1 MSDQLAS
8 LADSI
13 RRIEIRLQNL
23 DHEIARTQ
31 RQSIE
36 LSASMMRQI
45 ESVSRVTMAYN
56 LRTLAIVATV
66 ATITQTQ
73 QDAIDTLFAAPNL
86 EEYDS
91 D

>member
-1 MSDQLAS
+1 
-8 LADSI
+8 
-13 RRIEIRLQNL
+13 
-23 DHEIARTQ
+23 
-31 RQSIE
+31 
-36 LSASMMRQI
+36 MMRQI